1 MFWSTL
7 HIHIFCCVIDTDVF
21 YVYNIDVLMLPSVY
35 LCVCT
40 GIKACMKVMQ
50 IVDEEPYE
58 ITVDIHGIRDGPRLG
73 RLRLL
78 NQVGCFL
85 P

>member
-1 MFWSTL
+1 
-7 HIHIFCCVIDTDVF
+7 
-21 YVYNIDVLMLPSVY
+21 MLPSVY
-35 LCVCT
+35 VCVCA

-50 IVDEEPYE
+50 LVDEEPYE